1 MNRREV
7 LKGFGAIA
15 LFASF
20 PAVLSEFSVAVEG
33 AETLKPQF
41 FTFDEFALLEEVVDI
56 ILPATKTPGGKAT
69 QVPAFIDLVVKDCLS
84 KEDQTRIVGGLN
96 SLVNVKGK
104 SFLKYPSE
112 EKLSILKSIDE
123 KAFKD
128 DAESVWLRIVK
139 KLGLIG
145 YFTSQEGMTKALN
158 YVKVPGNYEGC
169 IPYKKG
175 DKAMAKIFL
184 MYW

>member
-7 LKGFGAIA
+7 LKGFGTIA

-20 PAVLSEFSVAVEG
+20 PAVLSEFSVAIEA
-33 AETLKPQF
+33 AEKLKPQF
-41 FTFDEFALLEEVVDI
+41 FSSDEFALLEDVVDI
-56 ILPATKTPGGKAT
+56 ILPNTKTPGGKAT
-69 QVPAFIDLVVKDCLS
+69 QVPAFIDLVVKDCLG
-84 KEDQTRIVGGLN
+84 KEDQERIRKGLN
-96 SLVNVKGK
+96 DLGD
-104 SFLKYPSE
+104 SFLKLGQE
-112 EKLSILKSIDE
+112 AKLEKIKTIDE

-128 DAESVWLRIVK
+128 DAESVWLRIIK
-139 KLGLIG
+139 KLALIG

-158 YVKVPGNYEGC
+158 YVKVPGNYEAC

-175 DKAMAKIFL
+175 DKAMAIIFL

>member
-20 PAVLSEFSVAVEG
+20 PAVLSEFSVAIEA
-33 AETLKPQF
+33 AEKLKPQF
-41 FTFDEFALLEEVVDI
+41 FTSDEFASLEDVVDI
-56 ILPATKTPGGKAT
+56 ILPNTKTPGGKAT

-84 KEDQTRIVGGLN
+84 KEDQERIRNGLN
-96 SLVNVKGK
+96 GLGN
-104 SFLKYPSE
+104 SFLKLSQATKT
-112 EKLSILKSIDE
+112 EKIKSIDE

-139 KLGLIG
+139 KLTLIG
-145 YFTSQEGMTKALN
+145 HFTSQEGMTKALD
-158 YVKVPGNYEGC
+158 YVKVPGSYEAC

-175 DKAMAKIFL
+175 DKAMAKTFL